1 MHEVISV
8 KNGITRMSEW
18 RLAEPVNF
26 VLMITNILL
35 LLVKMV
41 AANQC

>member
-8 KNGITRMSEW
+8 KNGITRMPEW

-26 VLMITNILL
+26 VLNDNEHIAVIG
-35 LLVKMV
+35 KMV